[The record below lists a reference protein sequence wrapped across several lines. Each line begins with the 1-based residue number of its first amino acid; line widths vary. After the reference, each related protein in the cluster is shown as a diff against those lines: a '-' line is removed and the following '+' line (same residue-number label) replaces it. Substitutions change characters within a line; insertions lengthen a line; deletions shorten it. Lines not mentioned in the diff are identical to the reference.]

1 MTEKVA
7 VYARI
12 SEDVLGL
19 EKGVERQLR
28 EARDLVE
35 HRGWTITAEYADND
49 ISALHGAHR
58 PRYQA
63 LLDAAQRGEFT
74 RVVAYQLSRLWRNR
88 RERAEA
94 IELLS
99 RRRVSITLIKGNDID
114 LTTPMGRSFAAQMG
128 EADTLESELKSERV
142 ASAAL
147 ERAQAGLGSGHVLY
161 GWRRVNEFGR
171 GGKRL
176 SFHDELDPEQAAIV
190 RDIVERLLARES
202 LTKIAADLNQRKIPP
217 PRMAAG
223 REPTRGRPEFWSSSS
238 VRSIAM
244 RWANCGKRVHH
255 RGRDDEQLLPA
266 AWPPIVTEAQQ
277 TELRTLLSDPAR
289 ATSKSGARQHYLT
302 FAPDI
307 ARCGKC
313 KGRLRVVRKSG
324 HPTYVC
330 SPQGCTGRRK
340 EWVDDLVKRVVL
352 RRLAEPDAR
361 DLFRRDDSAAQ
372 HVRDEIR
379 EIEGKLLELA
389 DDHDADLITRE
400 QFLRSTAR
408 HRGRLSELEKQ
419 VEKSDPGLPVS
430 MVADIVGPNAEECWD
445 RLQPAQRRSLLAA
458 MGFELELA
466 YGTRGGPGFKP
477 ESVKIRFVRDG
488 SAEV

>member
-1 MTEKVA
+1 MQERVA

-28 EARDLVE
+28 EAHDLVE
-35 HRGWTITAEYADND
+35 QRGWTVAAEYADND
-49 ISALHGAHR
+49 ISALHGAYR

-63 LLDAAQRGEFT
+63 LLEDAQQGQFT
-74 RVVAYQLSRLWRNR
+74 RIVAYQLSRLWRNR

-99 RRRVSITLIKGNDID
+99 KRRVSITLIKGNDID

-147 ERAQAGLGSGHVLY
+147 ERAQAGQASGHVLY

-171 GGKRL
+171 GGKRIK
-176 SFHDELDPEQAAIV
+176 FEDELDPDQAAIV
-190 RDIVERLLARES
+190 KEIVERLLARDS
-202 LTKIAADLNQRKIPP
+202 LTKVAADLNERKVPP
-217 PRMAAG
+217 PRVAAG
-223 REPTRGRPEFWSSSS
+223 REPKRGRPDVWSSSS

-244 RWANCGKRVHH
+244 RWANCGQRIHH
-255 RGRDDEQLLPA
+255 RGREDEQLLPA

-277 TELRTLLSDPAR
+277 IELRTLLSDPAR

-313 KGRLRVVRKSG
+313 GARMRVVQKSG

-330 SPQGCTGRRK
+330 DPNGCTGRRK
-340 EWVDDLVKRVVL
+340 VWVDDLVERVVL
-352 RRLAEPDAR
+352 KRLAQPDAR
-361 DLFRRDDSAAQ
+361 DLFRRDDTATQEA
-372 HVRDEIR
+372 RDEIR
-379 EIEGKLLELA
+379 SIETKLLELT

-400 QFLRSTAR
+400 QFHRSTAR
-408 HRGRLSELEKQ
+408 HRARLAELEKQ
-419 VEKSDPGLPVS
+419 VEKSVPGMPISL
-430 MVADIVGPNAEECWD
+430 VAEMTGPDAEECWAK
-445 RLQPAQRRSLLAA
+445 LQPAQRRSLLAA
-458 MGFELELA
+458 MGFQLELVA
-466 YGTRGGPGFKP
+466 GMRGGPGFKP
-477 ESVKIRFVRDG
+477 GSVKIWFVRDDG
-488 SAEV
+488 TAA

>member
-1 MTEKVA
+1 MSEKIA

-35 HRGWTITAEYADND
+35 QRGWTISAEYADND
-49 ISALHGAHR
+49 ISALHGAYR
-58 PRYQA
+58 PKYQA
-63 LLDAAQRGEFT
+63 LLEDAQQGKFT
-74 RVVAYQLSRLWRNR
+74 RIVAYQLSRLWRNR

-99 RRRVSITLIKGNDID
+99 KRRVSITLIKGNDID

-147 ERAQAGLGSGHVLY
+147 ERAQAGQASGHVLY
-161 GWRRVNEFGR
+161 GWRRINEYGR
-171 GGKRL
+171 SGKRI

-190 RDIVERLLARES
+190 KEIVERLLARES
-202 LTKIAADLNQRKIPP
+202 LSKLAADLNKRKIAP
-217 PRMAAG
+217 PRVAAG
-223 REPTRGRPEFWSSSS
+223 REPKRGRPDTWSSSS
-238 VRSIAM
+238 VRSVAM

-255 RGRDDEQLLPA
+255 RGREDEQLLPA

-289 ATSKSGARQHYLT
+289 ATSKSGARQHHLT

-313 KGRLRVVRKSG
+313 HGRLRVVQKSG
-324 HPTYVC
+324 HLTYVC
-330 SPQGCTGRRK
+330 EPNGCTGRRK
-340 EWVDDLVKRVVL
+340 AWVDDLVERVVL
-352 RRLAEPDAR
+352 KRLAQPDAR
-361 DLFRRDDSAAQ
+361 DLFRRDDTAAQ
-372 HVRDEIR
+372 QVRDEIR
-379 EIEGKLLELA
+379 TIESKLLELT
-389 DDHDADLITRE
+389 DDHDADLITRD
-400 QFLRSTAR
+400 QYLRSTAR
-408 HRGRLSELEKQ
+408 HRARLAELEKQ
-419 VEKSDPGLPVS
+419 VEKPVAGMPAS
-430 MVADIVGPNAEECWD
+430 LVAEMVGSNAKERWAS
-445 RLQPAQRRSLLAA
+445 LQPAQQRSLLAA
-458 MGFELELA
+458 MGFELELVA
-466 YGTRGGPGFKP
+466 GMRGGPGFKP
-477 ESVKIRFVRDG
+477 ESVKIRFVRDEG
-488 SAEV
+488 

>member
-1 MTEKVA
+1 MSEKIA

-35 HRGWTITAEYADND
+35 QRGWTVAAEYADND
-49 ISALHGAHR
+49 ISALHGAYR
-58 PRYQA
+58 PKYQA
-63 LLDAAQRGEFT
+63 LLEDAQQGKFT
-74 RVVAYQLSRLWRNR
+74 RIVAYQLSRLWRNR

-99 RRRVSITLIKGNDID
+99 KRRVSITLIKGNDID

-147 ERAQAGLGSGHVLY
+147 ERAQAGQASGHVLY
-161 GWRRVNEFGR
+161 GWRRINEYGR
-171 GGKRL
+171 SGKRI

-190 RDIVERLLARES
+190 KEIVERILARES
-202 LTKIAADLNQRKIPP
+202 LTKLAADLNQRRIAP
-217 PRMAAG
+217 PRVAAG
-223 REPTRGRPEFWSSSS
+223 REPMRGRPDTWSTSS

-266 AWPPIVTEAQQ
+266 AWPPIVSETQQ

-289 ATSKSGARQHYLT
+289 ATSKSGARQHHLT
-302 FAPDI
+302 FAPEI

-313 KGRLRVVRKSG
+313 RGRLRVVQKSG

-330 SPQGCTGRRK
+330 EPNGCTGRRK
-340 EWVDDLVKRVVL
+340 AWVDDLVERVVL
-352 RRLAEPDAR
+352 KRLAQPDAR
-361 DLFRRDDSAAQ
+361 DLFRRDDTAAQ
-372 HVRDEIR
+372 QVRDEIR
-379 EIEGKLLELA
+379 TIESKLLELT
-389 DDHDADLITRE
+389 DDHDADLITRD
-400 QFLRSTAR
+400 QYLRSTAR
-408 HRGRLSELEKQ
+408 HRARLAELEKQ
-419 VEKSDPGLPVS
+419 VEKAVPGMPASL
-430 MVADIVGPNAEECWD
+430 VAEMVGPNAKERWAS
-445 RLQPAQRRSLLAA
+445 LQPAQQRSLLAA
-458 MGFELELA
+458 MGFELELVA
-466 YGTRGGPGFKP
+466 GMRGGPGFKP
-477 ESVKIRFVRDG
+477 ESVKIRFVRDE
-488 SAEV
+488 A